1 MLKKK
6 KSAFLASLEK
16 KKNKKKLEEPPCWRQ
31 VVIASLNGTWFA
43 SEPACLAPVSL

>member
-6 KSAFLASLEK
+6 NLHFWLLLK

>member
-6 KSAFLASLEK
+6 KNLHFWLLLK
-16 KKNKKKLEEPPCWRQ
+16 KKKKLEEPPCWRQ

-43 SEPACLAPVSL
+43 SEPACLAPISL

>member
-6 KSAFLASLEK
+6 KNLHFWLLLK
-16 KKNKKKLEEPPCWRQ
+16 KKKKLEEPPCWRQ

>member
-1 MLKKK
+1 MLKKKK
-6 KSAFLASLEK
+6 KSAFLASLE

-31 VVIASLNGTWFA
+31 VVIASLNGTRFA